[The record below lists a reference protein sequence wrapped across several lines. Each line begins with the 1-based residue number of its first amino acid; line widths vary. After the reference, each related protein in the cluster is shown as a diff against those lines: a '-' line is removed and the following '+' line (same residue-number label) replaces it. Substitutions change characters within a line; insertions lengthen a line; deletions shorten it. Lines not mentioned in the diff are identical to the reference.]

1 MSESKEQTADRIR
14 AVADLLGLSPE
25 QLVVAAANAGN
36 AIEALEPEE
45 EDQKPPP
52 IVYPNVKYK
61 KYKFQEFPKILYRGY
76 IRDVEEPIIKM
87 VPQDNGSVKQ
97 VNAIRVLPD
106 QFVTET
112 MLVKNRIEEMSR
124 PAGWYLTLGEAR
136 SAAEAVKSRSRPIV
150 ERVVPDKDEEE
161 DEETGGPAP
170 SRRVKAPK
178 RRRAA

>member
-1 MSESKEQTADRIR
+1 MSETREQTAERIR

-45 EDQKPPP
+45 EEQKPPP

-87 VPQDNGSVKQ
+87 IPQDNGSVKQ

-112 MLVKNRIEEMSR
+112 MTVKNRIEEMSR

-136 SAAEAVKSRSRPIV
+136 EAAEKAKLKTRPIV
-150 ERVVPDKDEEE
+150 ERIVPDKEE
-161 DEETGGPAP
+161 DEESDAP
-170 SRRVKAPK
+170 APK
-178 RRRAA
+178 RERTVAPRRRKGR